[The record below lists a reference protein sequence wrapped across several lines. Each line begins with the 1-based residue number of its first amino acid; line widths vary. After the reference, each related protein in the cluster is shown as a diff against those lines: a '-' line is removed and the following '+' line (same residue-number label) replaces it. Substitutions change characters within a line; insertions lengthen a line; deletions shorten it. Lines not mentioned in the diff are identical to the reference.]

1 MQDNDFDKLFSHKF
15 GQLPGEPYG
24 EEQWTTLSRR
34 MDHERRRHWLLP
46 VLLTLL
52 GLLAG
57 GNVFW
62 WYQWR
67 EASRNIQTADSHS
80 TSLKTD
86 TVIHRTVVYHYD
98 TIYQNI
104 TFVRRQF
111 AEGPSE
117 LGHAVPGDVIS
128 STGPSAAGNSAAVVP
143 GGQQNPSEGVSS
155 TKPSTP
161 AGAKAQDVQDIVHQQ
176 APHSGEEA
184 PQYPSGNNITVD
196 TAEQTTLSRPTETP
210 ATDSLFE
217 DLSQNQP
224 SPTKKVQAPFLYF
237 ARPRLGASAVLG
249 LPYQLHDAEGVVWG
263 ATVFADVEIA
273 RNLRFG
279 AEIGYQQ
286 ASLKAEDTDALE
298 DLEIEIPEPGGDFE
312 LKYWEAN
319 AVPAFIYGLH
329 LRYEIP
335 LRGNWTPWI
344 GLGGQAASYLPFEI
358 EFEFENETNNLELHV
373 PAKSESD
380 TRFQGILFRLGAEYR
395 LNKHLRWGVEGYL
408 LRNFGEGPGLL
419 GNQIGLKTSL
429 SYKF

>member
-24 EEQWTTLSRR
+24 EEHWTALSRR
-34 MDHERRRHWLLP
+34 MDHERRRRWLLP

-67 EASRNIQTADSHS
+67 EASHNIQTADSH
-80 TSLKTD
+80 TNSLKTD

-111 AEGPSE
+111 AEGPTAM
-117 LGHAVPGDVIS
+117 GHAVPGGVIS
-128 STGPSAAGNSAAVVP
+128 SAGTSAAGPGAAVVP
-143 GGQQNPSEGVSS
+143 GEQQSRPEGVS
-155 TKPSTP
+155 PAQPYTP
-161 AGAKAQDVQDIVHQQ
+161 AGAKTQDIVHQQ
-176 APHSGEEA
+176 AAHADEA
-184 PQYPSGNNITVD
+184 MPEYPFGNNIPAD
-196 TAEQTTLSRPTETP
+196 TAQQTILSRPTETP

-237 ARPRLGASAVLG
+237 ARPRLGGSAVLG
-249 LPYQLHDAEGVVWG
+249 IPYQLHDAEGFIWG
-263 ATVFADVEIA
+263 ANVCADVELA
-273 RNLRFG
+273 RNLRIG

-286 ASLKAEDTDALE
+286 AKLKSEETEALK
-298 DLEIEIPEPGGDFE
+298 DMEIEIPEPGGDFE

-344 GLGGQAASYLPFEI
+344 GLGGQAASYLPFEM

-373 PAKSESD
+373 PAKSEPT
-380 TRFQGILFRLGAEYR
+380 TRFQGFLFRLGVEYH
-395 LNKHLRWGVEGYL
+395 LNKHLNWGAEGYL
-408 LRNFGEGPGLL
+408 LRNFGEEPGLL
-419 GNQIGLKTSL
+419 DNQIGLKTSL
-429 SYKF
+429 YYKF

>member
-24 EEQWTTLSRR
+24 EEHWTALSRR
-34 MDHERRRHWLLP
+34 MDHERRRRWLLP

-67 EASRNIQTADSHS
+67 DATRSFQTADSQT

-104 TFVRRQF
+104 TFVQRQF
-111 AEGPSE
+111 AEGPTAM
-117 LGHAVPGDVIS
+117 GNAVPGGVIS
-128 STGPSAAGNSAAVVP
+128 SVGTSAAGPSAAVVP
-143 GGQQNPSEGVSS
+143 GGQQNPSEVV
-155 TKPSTP
+155 PSAQPNTP
-161 AGAKAQDVQDIVHQQ
+161 ADAKAQNAQDVVHQQ
-176 APHSGEEA
+176 AAHADGTTPEF
-184 PQYPSGNNITVD
+184 PSGNNIPVD
-196 TAEQTTLSRPTETP
+196 TTEQTILPRPTALP
-210 ATDSLFE
+210 ATDTLFE

-249 LPYQLHDAEGVVWG
+249 IPYQLHDSEGVVWG
-263 ATVFADVEIA
+263 ATVCADVEIA
-273 RNLRFG
+273 RNLRIG

-286 ASLKAEDTDALE
+286 ARLKAEDTDALK

-344 GLGGQAASYLPFEI
+344 GLGGQAASYLPFEM

-373 PAKSESD
+373 PANSESD
-380 TRFQGILFRLGAEYR
+380 TRFQGFLFRLGAEYR
-395 LNKHLRWGVEGYL
+395 LNKHLYLGAEGYL
-408 LRNFGEGPGLL
+408 LRNFGEEPGLL
-419 GNQIGLKTSL
+419 DNQIGLKTSL
-429 SYKF
+429 FYTF